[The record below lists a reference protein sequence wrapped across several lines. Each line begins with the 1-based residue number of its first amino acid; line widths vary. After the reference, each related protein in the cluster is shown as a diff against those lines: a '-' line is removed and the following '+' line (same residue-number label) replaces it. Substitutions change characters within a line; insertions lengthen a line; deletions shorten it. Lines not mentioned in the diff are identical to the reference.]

1 MKKILLTMVLGMF
14 GMLAQQAN
22 AQIVCFVTEPLAVRG
37 NYGIGIP
44 ASGWGFDID
53 TILVTGQL
61 VVARSAGGVAA
72 GDSLGCDT
80 VIANASAVA
89 GKIAVLYRGACEFG
103 VKALAAQNA
112 GAIGVVV
119 INNAAGTINLGGGGV
134 GPQVTIPTVMI
145 SDSDGA
151 ALRPFIDD
159 DSTVAVIGNK
169 AGFFGNDIGMT
180 LADLIRPMEWAI
192 PAHQVVNAGDYT
204 AILGAE
210 VVNYGQNART
220 NVELNIQVE
229 FDDMSGST
237 PSVVYNQ
244 TATAATLAS
253 GDTAVLTT
261 TPFDPAQYGK
271 GKYSI
276 KYIVSGNGTEDFD
289 ADNDVTTE
297 FHITD
302 SIYSKGRLDTIP
314 HPIATGGI
322 RPAIASGVTWEM
334 GNAFYTGPR
343 GNHAVVTKA
352 YWQAVANA
360 AFSLANETFA
370 FFVYAWD
377 DLDGNFVPSVA
388 EVNVIG
394 EGFYTYTANDGYI
407 VKEADILDIN
417 TGQVGVRLDSNAKYI
432 FALAYTGSQE
442 ETFVGTDNQV
452 LYQPTRIANQRSIEP
467 FFVGSEWGVGF
478 ASGSIGNYRI
488 DMITSTV
495 DVQEVVS
502 DLKMKMYPN
511 PAHEEINVRLSSD
524 GLIGNVNYEIR
535 DISGRAVKR
544 GVHQVDAD
552 GLIFKADLSGLDAGM
567 YFMHVSSNR
576 GSNTMKFIVK

>member
-1 MKKILLTMVLGMF
+1 MKKILLTMVLSMF

-22 AQIVCFVTEPLAVRG
+22 AQVVCFVTEPLTVRG
-37 NYGIGIP
+37 NYTIGLP
-44 ASGWGFDID
+44 TSGWGFDID

-80 VIANASAVA
+80 TLVNASAVA

-103 VKALAAQNA
+103 VKALAAQRA
-112 GAIGVVV
+112 GAIGVVI
-119 INNAAGTINLGGGGV
+119 INNATEIINLGGGGV
-134 GPQVTIPTVMI
+134 GPQVTIPIVMI
-145 SDSDGA
+145 TNSDGA

-169 AGFFGNDIGMT
+169 AGFFGNDVGMT
-180 LADLIRPMEWAI
+180 LADLVRPMEWAI

-204 AILGAE
+204 AILGAD

-220 NVELNIQVE
+220 NVELNVQVE
-229 FDDMSGST
+229 FDDLSGSA

-253 GDTAVLTT
+253 GDTAFLTT
-261 TPFDPAQYGK
+261 PAFDPAQYGK
-271 GKYSI
+271 GKYTIMYST
-276 KYIVSGNGTEDFD
+276 SGNGTEDFD
-289 ADNDVTTE
+289 ADNDVSTE

-302 SIYSKGRLDTIP
+302 SLYSKGRLDTVP
-314 HPIATGGI
+314 HPVATGGI
-322 RPAIASGVTWEM
+322 RPALTSGITWEM

-352 YWQAVANA
+352 HWQATAGTGL
-360 AFSLANETFA
+360 SLVNETFA

-377 DLDGNFVPSVA
+377 DMDGNFVPSA
-388 EVNVIG
+388 LEVNVIG
-394 EGFYTYTANDGYI
+394 EGFYTYTANDAYI
-407 VKEADILDIN
+407 VKEAEILDIN

-432 FALAYTGSQE
+432 FALAYTGNQE
-442 ETFVGTDNQV
+442 LTYVGTDNQV
-452 LYQPTRIANQRSIEP
+452 LYGATRIANQRSIEP
-467 FFVGSEWGVGF
+467 FFVGGAWGVGF
-478 ASGSIGNYRI
+478 TSGSIGNYRI

-495 DVQEVVS
+495 DVKEVVS

-511 PAHEEINVRLSSD
+511 PAQEEINVRLSSD
-524 GLIGNVNYEIR
+524 GLMGNVNYEIR

-567 YFMHVSSNR
+567 YFMHVNSNR